1 MVANSSN
8 NNVGNQMLMSQ
19 LKRLLESNCKIERIQ
34 PPVTASDA
42 EVNIVIVTLLCS
54 WRNINFQITIN
65 GYLCLKY
72 LK

>member
-1 MVANSSN
+1 MSETNA
-8 NNVGNQMLMSQ
+8 MSQ
-19 LKRLLESNCKIERIQ
+19 LDRLLESDRKIERIQ

-42 EVNIVIVTLLCS
+42 EVNIATVTLLCS

-65 GYLCLKY
+65 GYLCPKY

>member
-1 MVANSSN
+1 MSETNT
-8 NNVGNQMLMSQ
+8 MSQ

>member
-1 MVANSSN
+1 MVVKSSN
-8 NNVGNQMLMSQ
+8 NNVGNQCYVSVN
-19 LKRLLESNCKIERIQ
+19 RLLESNCKIERIQ

>member
-1 MVANSSN
+1 MVANSSD

-42 EVNIVIVTLLCS
+42 AVNIVIVTLLCS
-54 WRNINFQITIN
+54 WRNINFQITID

>member
-1 MVANSSN
+1 
-8 NNVGNQMLMSQ
+8 MSQ

-34 PPVTASDA
+34 PPVRASDA

-54 WRNINFQITIN
+54 WRNINFQIKIN

-72 LK
+72 LR

>member
-1 MVANSSN
+1 MVVNSSN
-8 NNVGNQMLMSQ
+8 NNVGDQCYVSV
-19 LKRLLESNCKIERIQ
+19 KSNRKIERIQ

-42 EVNIVIVTLLCS
+42 EVNIAIVTRLCS

>member
-1 MVANSSN
+1 MSETNA
-8 NNVGNQMLMSQ
+8 MSQ
-19 LKRLLESNCKIERIQ
+19 LNRLLESNRKIERIQ
-34 PPVTASDA
+34 PPVMALDA
-42 EVNIVIVTLLCS
+42 EVNITIVTILCS

>member
-1 MVANSSN
+1 MSETNA
-8 NNVGNQMLMSQ
+8 MSQ
-19 LKRLLESNCKIERIQ
+19 LNRLLESNRIERIQ
-34 PPVTASDA
+34 PPVMASDA
-42 EVNIVIVTLLCS
+42 EVNIAIVTLLCS